1 MVGLADARGPEHKIE
16 AGLIHD
22 LNFAAAKARLRREGR
37 WATCQNRKFEL
48 VSGGMSPGLAYVQ
61 AVNEFVPLESLP
73 EVVDADLG
81 EDELK
86 KALLTQWRHCR
97 ADRDTAGLVKMT
109 ALLERYGVIKAAKV
123 EEETADDLF

>member
-1 MVGLADARGPEHKIE
+1 MGEQIE
-16 AGLIHD
+16 SGLIHD
-22 LNFAAAKARLRREGR
+22 INFTAAKARLRREGR

-48 VSGGMSPGLAYVQ
+48 QAGGMAPGPAYVQ

-73 EVVDADLG
+73 EVSDADLG
-81 EDELK
+81 EEELK

-97 ADRDTAGLVKMT
+97 ADRDTTGLVRMT
-109 ALLERYGVIKAAKV
+109 QLLERYGVISAAKV